1 MKRNFK
7 PFLILLILIISILTL
22 CGCNQKI
29 TDQEKLVNKIESI
42 VPGAQFKD
50 MKEEPGEE
58 EGEVIRTYK
67 FKANGIEFSVN
78 NTLLREDYFS
88 NLANGYRHNYLKR
101 LTYEKKSDI
110 EKIAKKY
117 NIAICF
123 NGFDNKEESATFK
136 QENSVACYFNGDEGD
151 WGDSIALTFY
161 VDDNKTF
168 DNIDDFLYDLKK
180 ELEDYIPLKSE
191 KMFKSFISL
200 SINTKEKIRDKT
212 YEPDIINNT
221 SMNFVE
227 EEMEQYDTFINWSD
241 YLYKNY
247 VYNNQIDDPDVNL
260 DNFQPHRLNKLY
272 INDELFEPKRDDYK
286 TEFVYNIDDEQYY
299 AIVCFGCKF
308 DYNGGVEDYVQR
320 EIIQKYYPDS
330 RYEIDSKFNKT
341 SYKIGRDRFVIDRND
356 FATDG
361 DLVFTRNKQTLN
373 IKELSAINTTTPGPS
388 YFKFIPLE
396 DFAMLC
402 GLKVDGIDIE
412 GEAVYCSTNQKE

>member
-7 PFLILLILIISILTL
+7 PFLILFILIISILTL

-29 TDQEKLVNKIESI
+29 TDQEKLISKIESI
-42 VPGAQFKD
+42 VPDAKFKD

-58 EGEVIRTYK
+58 EGEIIRIYK
-67 FKANGIEFSVN
+67 FRANGVDFSIKN
-78 NTLLREDYFS
+78 MLLREDYFG
-88 NLANGYRHNYLKR
+88 NLTNSYRHDYLKQI
-101 LTYEKKSDI
+101 TNEKKSDI
-110 EKIAKKY
+110 EKIATKY
-117 NIAICF
+117 NIAIQF
-123 NGFDNKEESATFK
+123 NGFDSTEESDTFK
-136 QENSVACYFNGDEGD
+136 TQNSVACYYNDGEGD
-151 WGDSIALTFY
+151 WGDKILLTFY
-161 VDDNKTF
+161 VDDNKAF
-168 DNIDDFLYDLKK
+168 DDIDDFLYDLKK
-180 ELEDYIPLKSE
+180 ELEDYIPLKNE

-200 SINTKEKIRDKT
+200 SINTKEKIHGKT
-212 YEPDIINNT
+212 YEPNTINDI

-227 EEMEQYDTFINWSD
+227 EEMGRYDTFINWSD

-247 VYNNQIDDPDVNL
+247 VYNNQIIDIDVNL
-260 DNFQPHRLNKLY
+260 DNFKPHILNKLY
-272 INDELFEPKRDDYK
+272 INDELFRPKRDDYK
-286 TEFVYNIDDEQYY
+286 TEFVYNIEDEQYY

-330 RYEIDSKFNKT
+330 RYEIDTKFNKT

-373 IKELSAINTTTPGPS
+373 IKELSAINTTIPGPS